1 MNNIK
6 VLKKGINVRKVI
18 KQLEKYSDDWYIEAN
33 SPYND
38 GWVREY
44 YQGLIDEEHKD
55 YKEGDRCKE
64 STQAT

>member
-1 MNNIK
+1 MDLNLY
-6 VLKKGINVRKVI
+6 V
-18 KQLEKYSDDWYIEAN
+18 QAN

-55 YKEGDRCKE
+55 SKEGDRCKE

>member
-1 MNNIK
+1 MSVPRRSLVMDLN
-6 VLKKGINVRKVI
+6 
-18 KQLEKYSDDWYIEAN
+18 WYVQAN

-44 YQGLIDEEHKD
+44 YQGLIDEEYKD
-55 YKEGDRCKE
+55 SKEGDRCKE